1 MSKAEQYL
9 ETLKHEKELWQKK
22 VDELPS
28 ESIKANNPYYKMANV
43 AAARY
48 SAASYMMKLMKEEV
62 ETA

>member
-22 VDELPS
+22 VDELPR
-28 ESIKANNPYYKMANV
+28 ESIKVNNPYYKMANV
-43 AAARY
+43 A
-48 SAASYMMKLMKEEV
+48 AASYMMKLMKEEV